1 MANGVSELSP
11 DQLEELER
19 VLVNTSGNVSLA
31 QRFRAL
37 FTLKAVGKSDLRVID
52 IIGKG
57 QWLSSISLPGETL
70 IYV

>member
-37 FTLKAVGKSDLRVID
+37 FTLKAVGKLDLRVID

>member
-1 MANGVSELSP
+1 MTDGTPELSAEK
-11 DQLEELER
+11 LEELEHI
-19 VLVNTSGNVSLA
+19 LLNTSGNVSLA

-57 QWLSSISLPGETL
+57 TLS
-70 IYV
+70 

>member
-1 MANGVSELSP
+1 MADGILDLSTE
-11 DQLEELER
+11 QLGDLER
-19 VLVNTSGNVSLA
+19 ILLNTSGNVSLA

-57 QWLSSISLPGETL
+57 QWH
-70 IYV
+70 

>member
-1 MANGVSELSP
+1 MTNGISELSSNK
-11 DQLEELER
+11 LEELEHI
-19 VLVNTSGNVSLA
+19 LLNTSGSVSLA

-57 QWLSSISLPGETL
+57 K
-70 IYV
+70 